1 MTSVKDKR
9 RRVHNV
15 PNELSQSEPCENVC
29 TGTGDASR
37 TGTVSSRSA
46 LQSPDTFGF
55 VYLFQCPVSDA
66 ILTLSFGCT
75 SAGEGSGLLSATAG

>member
-1 MTSVKDKR
+1 MR
-9 RRVHNV
+9 AEQG
-15 PNELSQSEPCENVC
+15 P
-29 TGTGDASR
+29 
-37 TGTVSSRSA
+37 
-46 LQSPDTFGF
+46 SPPGQLFNPPDIFGF